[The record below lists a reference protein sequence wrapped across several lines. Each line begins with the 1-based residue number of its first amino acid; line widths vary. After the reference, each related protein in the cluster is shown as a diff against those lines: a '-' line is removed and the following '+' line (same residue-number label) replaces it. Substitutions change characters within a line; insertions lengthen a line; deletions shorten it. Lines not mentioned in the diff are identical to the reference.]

1 LPLKSSI
8 FQLNKNNDM
17 MVLKYVQQF
26 LILSIL
32 IFVMHGKASGQSNLE
47 KDTTNN
53 AEALSNKDTTKISD
67 LQIYREGGQLWFK
80 SDNADVAG
88 VNINGEMVYL
98 SSLNGRVNISEKF
111 DEGGRLVYVKSDA
124 AQRLYHISSD
134 APGEYRL
141 VNIPLWMTLIP
152 PVLAIILALIFK
164 EVLISLFLG
173 IWSGAFIAGGFRIDS
188 VFYLLKSFWDVVA
201 VYVVDSL
208 SESGHI
214 SVLVFSFLIGG
225 MVAVISKNGGM
236 VGVVDKLSA
245 YATTKTSVQ
254 FTTWF
259 LGVIIFFDDY
269 ANTLIVGNAMR
280 PVTDKFKVSR
290 EKLSYLVD
298 STAAPVASI
307 AFVTTWIG
315 AELGYIDS
323 AFSGLDFAAEATPY
337 TIFFNSLS
345 YAFYP
350 ILTLVFMLM
359 IILMKRDFGP
369 MYRAEL
375 RAHFGKVKPDDDDT
389 DEKIDTAN
397 LNPVKNA
404 KPRWYNAGIPVI
416 LVVLVTILALLQTG
430 FAQLFTRLNVDNTGF
445 SWSYTWSNLELL
457 LPPDETGF
465 FNKLGLVIGASDSY
479 VALIWASLSGLLTAV
494 VMTLSARIMKLEQT
508 MHWVLE
514 GFKTMFSALIILV
527 LAWSLAEVTKQLH
540 TAGYISMALQGK
552 IDPVWMPPIIF
563 VLAAVISFS
572 TGSSWST
579 MAILY
584 PIAIPATYGVCMS
597 AGMDEATMWPF
608 LYNVVATVLA
618 ASVLGDHCSPI
629 SDTTILSSMASDCNH
644 LDHVKTQMPYA
655 LVVGL
660 TAVICVALSSFLG
673 GGILINISLFL
684 IAVAVLYFVI
694 RYAGKMVEQSQ

>member
-1 LPLKSSI
+1 MI
-8 FQLNKNNDM
+8 
-17 MVLKYVQQF
+17 VLKYVQQ
-26 LILSIL
+26 IL
-32 IFVMHGKASGQSNLE
+32 IVCLISAGIHGIATGQNMVDKDSSDIAE
-47 KDTTNN
+47 VSPVKDTTM
-53 AEALSNKDTTKISD
+53 ISD
-67 LQIYREGGQLWFK
+67 LQINQQGDVLWFK
-80 SDNADVAG
+80 ASEADMAG
-88 VNINGEMVYL
+88 VYVNGEMVYL
-98 SSLNGRVNISEKF
+98 PITKGRANIGEKF
-111 DEGGRLVYVKSDA
+111 DAEGTLWYLKSDKH
-124 AQRLYHISSD
+124 QKLYHISSA
-134 APGEYRL
+134 APGAYRV

-152 PVLAIILALIFK
+152 PVLAIMLALIFK

-173 IWSGAFIAGGFRIDS
+173 IWSGAFIAGGFRMDS

-208 SESGHI
+208 SDSGHI

-236 VGVVDKLSA
+236 VGVVEKLSV
-245 YATTKTSVQ
+245 YATTKTSAQ

-269 ANTLIVGNAMR
+269 ANTLIVGNTMK
-280 PVTDKFKVSR
+280 PVTDKFNVSR

-323 AFSGLDFAAEATPY
+323 AFSGLDFDVEATPY
-337 TIFFNSLS
+337 TIFFNSLT

-350 ILTLVFMLM
+350 VLALVFMLM
-359 IILMKRDFGP
+359 IILTKRDFGP

-375 RAHFGKVKPDDDDT
+375 RAHFGKVMPDVDDA
-389 DEKIDTAN
+389 DEKIETAN

-404 KPRWYNAGIPVI
+404 KPRWYNAGIPVL

-430 FAQLFTRLNVDNTGF
+430 FEQLFSRLNVEDTAF
-445 SWSYTWSNLELL
+445 SWSYTWSNLGSL
-457 LPPDETGF
+457 LPAEEKGLF
-465 FNKLGLVIGASDSY
+465 SKLGLVIGASDSY
-479 VALIWASLSGLLTAV
+479 VALIWASLSGLIAAV
-494 VMTLSARIMKLEQT
+494 LMTLGARIMKLEQT
-508 MHWVLE
+508 MHWILE
-514 GFKTMFSALIILV
+514 GFKTMFSALIILI
-527 LAWSLAEVTKQLH
+527 LAWSLAEVTDQLH

-563 VLAAVISFS
+563 VLAALISFS

-584 PIAIPATYGVCMS
+584 PIAIPATYGVCLS
-597 AGMDEATMWPF
+597 AGMDEATMWPY
-608 LYNVVATVLA
+608 LYNVVATVIA

-629 SDTTILSSMASDCNH
+629 SDTTILSSMASGCNH

-655 LVVGL
+655 MVVGIVSL
-660 TAVICVALSSFLG
+660 ICITVSSMLG
-673 GGILINISLFL
+673 GELWINLLLFSGAIIILYL
-684 IAVAVLYFVI
+684 II
-694 RYAGKMVEQSQ
+694 RSAGKTVEQSL